1 MAETNNSKGNSP
13 FADIIKQHRP
23 DLQSYEVLYKHFH
36 ANPELST
43 QEKDTAA
50 KITEHLKSLS
60 SDLEIKT
67 GIGGHGQIAILKN
80 GQGKTILLR
89 ADIDALPVR

>member
-1 MAETNNSKGNSP
+1 MAEHNTAKADSP
-13 FADIIKQHRP
+13 FTKIITSHRP
-23 DLQSYEVLYKHFH
+23 DLKSYEDLYKHFH

-60 SDLEIKT
+60 TDLEIKT

-80 GQGKTILLR
+80 GEGTTVLLR